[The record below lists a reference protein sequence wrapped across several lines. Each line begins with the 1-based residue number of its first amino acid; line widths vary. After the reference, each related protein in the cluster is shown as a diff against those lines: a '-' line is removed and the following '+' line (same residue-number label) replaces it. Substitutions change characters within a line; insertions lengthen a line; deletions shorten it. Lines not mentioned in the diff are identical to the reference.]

1 VTTDGPRVVREAV
14 ARYAQRFHAAAPAGQ
29 HVVSPLGAW
38 LLLGLLA
45 PAAEGVARERVEDA
59 LGLDAT
65 AAADAVRRLLDRPHP
80 AIASALALWTAA
92 WLERPR
98 YEEWAAGLPAALTR
112 GPIPAQA
119 AMDSWAR
126 EHTLGLVERFPVT
139 LEPDTVSVLASAL
152 ATRVRWSS
160 PFDVV
165 PSERLGGPW
174 AGAVERVL
182 STPGHGHR
190 VGVVPDGAGLL
201 GAHVAVSEDGSL
213 VVLSAVAD
221 EATPRDDVLRAAH
234 ALAVRAAT
242 AEAGDLLPDA
252 VDAFDLPLGDGH
264 AWTVTEERGPVV
276 GGGDRA
282 SRTTGLLPAWAAAT
296 ELDLLADERLGMLG
310 AADTLIDLLRPL
322 PSPAAAARQAAVA
335 RYTASG
341 FEAAAVTVM
350 AAMAGAMM
358 PREGL
363 LRHVEVRFARPYA
376 VVAVARDFDADVPG
390 AWHGVPVFSAWVE
403 EPAEA
408 FAPEHEAWG

>member
-1 VTTDGPRVVREAV
+1 MTTDGPRAVREAV
-14 ARYAQRFHAAAPAGQ
+14 ARYAERFHAAAPAGT

-38 LLLGLLA
+38 VLLGLLA
-45 PAAEGVARERVEDA
+45 PAAEGVVRERVEDA
-59 LGLDAT
+59 LGLDAR

-80 AIASALALWTAA
+80 AVASALGLWTAA
-92 WLERPR
+92 GLDRPR
-98 YEEWAAGLPAALTR
+98 YEQWAAGLPAALTR
-112 GPIPAQA
+112 GPVPEQA
-119 AMDSWAR
+119 GLDAWAR
-126 EHTLGLVERFPVT
+126 EHTLGLVERFSVT

-190 VGVVPDGAGLL
+190 VAVVRAAPGPV

-221 EATPRDDVLRAAH
+221 AAVPRDDVLRVAH
-234 ALAVRAAT
+234 TLAVRAAT

-252 VDAFDLPLGDGH
+252 VDAFDLPLGAGH
-264 AWTVTEERGPVV
+264 SWTVSEGRELIV
-276 GGGDRA
+276 GGGDRTA
-282 SRTTGLLPAWAAAT
+282 RTTGLLPAWEAST
-296 ELDLLADERLGMLG
+296 ELDLTVDERLGMRS
-310 AADTLIDLLRPL
+310 AADTLVDLLRPL
-322 PSPAAAARQAAVA
+322 PAPSVEARQVAVA
-335 RYTASG
+335 RCTAAG
-341 FEAAAVTVM
+341 FEAAAVTAM
-350 AAMAGAMM
+350 AVAAGAMM

-363 LRHVEVRFARPYA
+363 LRRVEVRFARPYA
-376 VVAVARDFDADVPG
+376 VVAVARDVDVAGAG

>member
-1 VTTDGPRVVREAV
+1 MTTDGPRAVREAV
-14 ARYAQRFHAAAPAGQ
+14 ARYAERFHAAVPAGQ

-65 AAADAVRRLLDRPHP
+65 SAADAVRRLLDRPHP
-80 AIASALALWTAA
+80 AVASALALWTAA
-92 WLERPR
+92 GLDRPR

-112 GPIPAQA
+112 GTVPGQA
-119 AMDSWAR
+119 VMDAWAR
-126 EHTLGLVERFPVT
+126 EHTLGLIERFPVT

-165 PSERLGGPW
+165 PSERLVGPW

-182 STPGHGHR
+182 LTPGHGHR
-190 VGVVPDGAGLL
+190 VGVVPDGAGLV
-201 GAHVAVSEDGSL
+201 GVHVAVSEDGSL

-221 EATPRDDVLRAAH
+221 GAVPRDDVLRAAH
-234 ALAVRAAT
+234 VLAVRAAT
-242 AEAGDLLPDA
+242 TETGDLLPDA
-252 VDAFDLPLGDGH
+252 VDVFDLPLGDGH
-264 AWTVTEERGPVV
+264 SWTVTEERGPVV

-282 SRTTGLLPAWAAAT
+282 SRTTGLPAWAAST
-296 ELDLLADERLGMLG
+296 ELDLMTDERLGMRS
-310 AADTLIDLLRPL
+310 AADVLVDLLRPL
-322 PSPAAAARQAAVA
+322 PAPAVEARQVALA
-335 RYTASG
+335 RYTAAG
-341 FEAAAVTVM
+341 FEAAAATAM
-350 AAMAGAMM
+350 AVAAGAMM
-358 PREGL
+358 PRDGL
-363 LRHVEVRFARPYA
+363 LRRVEVRFARPYA
-376 VVAVARDFDADVPG
+376 VVAVARDSGRAGPG

>member
-1 VTTDGPRVVREAV
+1 MTTDGRLPVRDAV
-14 ARYAQRFHAAAPAGQ
+14 ARYAERFHAAAPAGQ

-38 LLLGLLA
+38 VLLGLLA
-45 PAAEGVARERVEDA
+45 PAAEGVARERIEDA
-59 LGLDAT
+59 LGLDAG

-80 AIASALALWTAA
+80 AVASALGLWTAA
-92 WLERPR
+92 GLERPR

-112 GPIPAQA
+112 GPIPEQA
-119 AMDSWAR
+119 GLDDWAR
-126 EHTLGLVERFPVT
+126 EHTLGLIERFPLT
-139 LEPDTVSVLASAL
+139 LAPDTVSVLASAL

-190 VGVVPDGAGLL
+190 VAVVPAADGLV

-221 EATPRDDVLRAAH
+221 DGVPRDDVLRAAH
-234 ALAVRAAT
+234 TLAVRAAT
-242 AEAGDLLPDA
+242 ADAGDLLPDA
-252 VDAFDLPLGDGH
+252 VDAFDLPLGAGH

-282 SRTTGLLPAWAAAT
+282 SRTTGLLPAWEAST
-296 ELDLLADERLGMLG
+296 GLDLMADERLGIRC
-310 AADTLIDLLRPL
+310 AADALGDLLRPL
-322 PSPAAAARQAAVA
+322 PAPTAAARQSAVA
-335 RYTASG
+335 RYTAAG
-341 FEAAAVTVM
+341 FEAAAVTAM
-350 AAMAGAMM
+350 AFIAGAMM

-363 LRHVEVRFARPYA
+363 LRRVEVRFARPFA
-376 VVAVARDFDADVPG
+376 VVAVARDFDADDPG